1 MIIRDILAQVYDSA
15 KKNDDTA
22 VDFVFEV
29 VDSYLKIN
37 KLSVVDQLICQLDL
51 EQVSLEVALGM
62 LTITNSYV
70 KNKLIYRKAFYCKVI
85 RILQE
90 SAEPIERIE
99 SLTIGLG

>member
-22 VDFVFEV
+22 VDFVFD
-29 VDSYLKIN
+29 DSYLKIN

-99 SLTIGLG
+99 LQ